1 MLYKPK
7 IHNKKTVGDKN
18 ESHKLLLFFM
28 TLECCCAPSMANF
41 FRMTCMNWLLWW
53 MRTSEKRWVVKNFL
67 LLGWV
72 FFGEAASHT
81 RLIQNLYSHAKKKKF
96 RQIGSKWDFQA
107 ILKGFVER
115 NKHRFSVVRH
125 NLIEEFFVIMFY
137 FLILW
142 FLVQLQ
148 KICSNMN
155 FRLSMVIFRWSI
167 GGCQIKY
174 EGGLLQFI

>member
-1 MLYKPK
+1 
-7 IHNKKTVGDKN
+7 
-18 ESHKLLLFFM
+18 M

-53 MRTSEKRWVVKNFL
+53 MRTSEKRWVVKSFC
-67 LLGWV
+67 
-72 FFGEAASHT
+72 FFGGRYLWGGCNP
-81 RLIQNLYSHAKKKKF
+81 RLIRNSFSHAKKERQKKF

-137 FLILW
+137 SLILW
-142 FLVQLQ
+142 FLVHLQ
-148 KICSNMN
+148 KIC
-155 FRLSMVIFRWSI
+155 F
-167 GGCQIKY
+167 KY
-174 EGGLLQFI
+174 EFSIVHGHLFDGRLGVVIWVWAVVLILSSEKYIFPPSTH